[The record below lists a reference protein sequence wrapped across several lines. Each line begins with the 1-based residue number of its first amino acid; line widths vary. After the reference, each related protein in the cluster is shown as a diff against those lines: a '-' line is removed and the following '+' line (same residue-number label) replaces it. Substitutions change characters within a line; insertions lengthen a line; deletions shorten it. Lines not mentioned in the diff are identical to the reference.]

1 MEQRHL
7 RYFVC
12 LAEDLHF
19 GRAADRL
26 NVSVAT
32 LSQQLRALEGELG
45 ARLLNRKTKS
55 AISLTQA
62 GSKFLPEAQAAV
74 LQFDRAALIG
84 RKAGRGEVGTIMLGY
99 VMAAV
104 TSGILQKITRTFA
117 ATRPDVVF
125 QLQRLETYAQM
136 EAVAQGRLDAGI
148 TRTLK
153 RYPSGLTGI
162 RVHSEPYILAIPEG
176 HRLAR
181 LKSVP
186 PAELAGEPLLAAILQ
201 KETRLWENMIL
212 PCAPE
217 ASVNIVARAQD
228 MLSVLA
234 LVASG
239 LGIGAVTRSHE
250 RIAVPGI
257 AYRRIAG
264 PGSQSETTIIVRSN
278 DTNPL
283 MQAFL
288 TVIRGLKFDIVSG
301 A

>member
-12 LAEDLHF
+12 LAEELHF

-32 LSQQLRALEGELG
+32 LSQQLRALENELG

-62 GSKFLPEAQAAV
+62 GSKFLHEAKAAV

-84 RKAGRGEVGTIMLGY
+84 RKAGRGEVGTIVLGY

-104 TSGILQKITRTFA
+104 TSGILQKVTRTFGA
-117 ATRPDVVF
+117 SRPEGFF

-136 EAVAQGRLDAGI
+136 EAVAKGRLDAGI
-148 TRTLK
+148 TRALK

-162 RVHSEPYILAIPEG
+162 RIHTEPYILAIPEG

-181 LKSVP
+181 LKAVEP
-186 PAELAGEPLLAAILQ
+186 LELVREPLLAAILQ
-201 KETRLWENMIL
+201 AETRFWENLIS
-212 PCAPE
+212 PSAPHTPL
-217 ASVNIVARAQD
+217 NIVARAQD

-234 LVASG
+234 LAASG
-239 LGIGAVTRSHE
+239 LGIGAVTKSHE

-264 PGSQSETTIIVRSN
+264 PGSQSETAIIVRSN

-283 MQAFL
+283 IRSFL
-288 TVIRGLKFDIVSG
+288 TTTRRLRFDTVHHG
-301 A
+301 